1 MAENTQIVEYESN
14 GEMVKISPTM
24 IKRYLVSGG
33 GNVSDGELMMFMSL
47 CRYQHLNPFLRE
59 AYLIK
64 YGSNDPATIVTG
76 KDVFTKRANADPRY
90 KGKKAG
96 IIVIKKDG
104 AVEEREGTMVLPNET
119 IVGGWAKIFI
129 DGKEDEYQSVGFDEY
144 AGRKKDGS
152 LNSQWAKKPA
162 TMIRKVAVVQALR
175 EAFPD
180 RFQGLY
186 AQEEFQN
193 VSDVKL
199 DTEKV
204 VADEIKENANSV
216 DFDEDNI
223 IDVEPTG
230 TADKQSE
237 ELPPFMQSEEN

>member
-1 MAENTQIVEYESN
+1 
-14 GEMVKISPTM
+14 
-24 IKRYLVSGG
+24 
-33 GNVSDGELMMFMSL
+33 
-47 CRYQHLNPFLRE
+47 
-59 AYLIK
+59 
-64 YGSNDPATIVTG
+64 
-76 KDVFTKRANADPRY
+76 
-90 KGKKAG
+90 
-96 IIVIKKDG
+96 
-104 AVEEREGTMVLPNET
+104 
-119 IVGGWAKIFI
+119 
-129 DGKEDEYQSVGFDEY
+129 
-144 AGRKKDGS
+144 
-152 LNSQWAKKPA
+152 
-162 TMIRKVAVVQALR
+162 MIRKVAVVQALR

-237 ELPPFMQSEEN
+237 ELPPFMQSEED